1 MHAVIM
7 REFGTAAVLRPG
19 EFPDPAERPGWVT
32 VALRASAL
40 NWHDVLVRQGRYG
53 SPLPHII
60 GADGAGV
67 RTDTGEHVVVLPS
80 LNWGDR
86 DEAPGS
92 SLGDPGRSHARDLCR
107 VGQCPGRLRGRQSP
121 PA

>member
-7 REFGTAAVLRPG
+7 HEFGTADVLRPG
-19 EFPDPAERPGWVT
+19 EFPDPAARPGWVT
-32 VALRASAL
+32 VKLHASAL

-67 RTDTGEHVVVLPS
+67 QVGGEAL
-80 LNWGDR
+80 WDGW
-86 DEAPGS
+86 
-92 SLGDPGRSHARDLCR
+92 
-107 VGQCPGRLRGRQSP
+107 
-121 PA
+121 

>member
-7 REFGTAAVLRPG
+7 GEFGTAAVLRPG
-19 EFPDPAERPGWVT
+19 EFPDPTARPGWVT

-53 SPLPHII
+53 SSLPHII

-67 RTDTGEHVVVLPS
+67 RTDTGEQVVVLPS
-80 LNWGDR
+80 GLVSDVTSPR
-86 DEAPGS
+86 S
-92 SLGDPGRSHARDLCR
+92 SRT
-107 VGQCPGRLRGRQSP
+107 
-121 PA
+121 